1 MSEPRTD
8 KVYTVPPRWLS
19 RKEAARYVGRGVTKF
34 MAEVKAGIWPGPDD
48 RGLWD
53 KVALDRESDKRS
65 NVSAINPWRGIGNES
80 RVQEH

>member
-8 KVYTVPPRWLS
+8 KVYTVRWLS

-53 KVALDRESDKRS
+53 RVALDLESDKRS
-65 NVSAINPWRGIGNES
+65 NVSVINPWRRNRDES
-80 RVQEH
+80 RVQRHS